1 MLEAKACGT
10 TVMVA
15 PGGGDVYVSKQDKDG
30 IIVNYQS
37 SSYWSAMI
45 KELLNGRSRLTR
57 IGAAAYKDVETK

>member
-1 MLEAKACGT
+1 MLEAQACGT

-37 SSYWSAMI
+37 SSYWATMI
-45 KELLNGRSRLTR
+45 NELLNDRARLTR
-57 IGAAAYKDVETK
+57 IGAAAHKDVETK